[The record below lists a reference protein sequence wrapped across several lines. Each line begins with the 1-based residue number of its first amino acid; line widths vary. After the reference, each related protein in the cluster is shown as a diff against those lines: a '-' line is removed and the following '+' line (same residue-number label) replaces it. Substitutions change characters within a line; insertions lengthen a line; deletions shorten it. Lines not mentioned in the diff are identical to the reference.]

1 MSAPPASALSARL
14 PGIIDLLYRATA
26 ARLERPGKP
35 GLAGPLILLICGYLG
50 RLRARCLR
58 LAARVEAGHATPRRP
73 TRPRARPARPRPPQ
87 RLPRARG
94 WLVRLVPEAAGG
106 GSQLRH
112 LLADPEMQALLAAA
126 PQAGRLLRPL
136 CHILGVTPP
145 PAIAK
150 PPPRPAA
157 TVASLPPP
165 APPVHPPRR
174 HVPAPA
180 APISPTTCGPPR
192 PA

>member
-1 MSAPPASALSARL
+1 MSATPCSALSARL

-35 GLAGPLILLICGYLG
+35 GLAGPMILLICGYLG

-58 LAARVEAGHATPRRP
+58 LAARIEAGRATPNCP

-87 RLPRARG
+87 PLPRARG
-94 WLVRLVPEAAGG
+94 WLVRLVPEAASG
-106 GSQLRH
+106 GSHLRY
-112 LLADPEMQALLAAA
+112 LLAEPEMQALLAAA

-136 CHILGVTPP
+136 CRMLGVDPP

-150 PPPRPAA
+150 PPPRPATIA
-157 TVASLPPP
+157 ASPPPP
-165 APPVHPPRR
+165 APPAHPPRR
-174 HVPAPA
+174 HLPAPA
-180 APISPTTCGPPR
+180 TPIPPTTRGPPR